1 MSQESMCKIDTSG
14 SQQGAKAT
22 KTVSSANGIWET
34 VYLNLPVSSHLV
46 GCVPLHGTYKSSF
59 VFLFLLLLSNAPYSR
74 SRALPEL
81 TFPPHAFPNVR
92 YTFQW
97 HCYRKRRDLTTC
109 EIHRPTISGPR
120 HMNSINA
127 AKQSRT
133 REEDGASA
141 VS

>member
-14 SQQGAKAT
+14 SQQGTKAT

-46 GCVPLHGTYKSSF
+46 GCVPLHGTYKSSLF
-59 VFLFLLLLSNAPYSR
+59 FYFSSSFQTHLTPVLEPFLSSPFHPTHSPTSATPSSGTVIGR
-74 SRALPEL
+74 
-81 TFPPHAFPNVR
+81 V
-92 YTFQW
+92 
-97 HCYRKRRDLTTC
+97 RDLTTC

-127 AKQSRT
+127 AEQSREHG
-133 REEDGASA
+133 RKMVRAQ
-141 VS
+141 